1 MSGGAGLGAAG
12 LGLVAALSWGTSDF
26 TGGVAARRI
35 PVFAV
40 MVGSYV
46 IGLTLLVALAL
57 AWGESAPAPA
67 DLVWGAA
74 AGVVGGAGLTAHYRG
89 LAVGRMGVV
98 APVAAVIGTAIPVL
112 FGAVAEGLPSGAQ
125 MAGFALA
132 LIGVWLVS
140 RRADSGGGPSGL
152 GLAVLAGLGFG
163 SFFVLIDR
171 VSQDAVFWPLVAAR
185 GASLIALLAV
195 ALANGRAW
203 RPPRR
208 ALGIVAL
215 AGVLDVGGNTFF
227 LLAAQAGRLDVAS
240 VLSSLYPAITVLL
253 ARGLLG
259 EHIARWQG
267 AGIVAAVIAVPLIA
281 G

>member
-1 MSGGAGLGAAG
+1 MSESGGLGAAG
-12 LGLVAALSWGTSDF
+12 FGLAAALSWGTSDF
-26 TGGVAARRI
+26 SGGVAAKRT

-40 MVGSYV
+40 MTGSYV
-46 IGLTLLVALAL
+46 IGLALLIGLALAL
-57 AWGESAPAPA
+57 GESSPSPA
-67 DLVWGAA
+67 DLTWAAA
-74 AGVVGGAGLTAHYRG
+74 AGVAGGAGLTAHYRG

-98 APVAAVIGTAIPVL
+98 APVAAVVGAVIPVL
-112 FGAVAEGLPSGAQ
+112 FSAVAEGLPGAAQ

-140 RRADSGGGPSGL
+140 RQASESGRPSGL
-152 GLAVLAGLGFG
+152 GLALLAGLGFG

-171 VSQDAVFWPLVAAR
+171 VSQNAVLWPLVAAR
-185 GASLIALLAV
+185 SASLV
-195 ALANGRAW
+195 ALVTIAQANGRAW

-215 AGVLDVGGNTFF
+215 AGILDVGGNTFF

-267 AGIVAAVIAVPLIA
+267 VGIAAAVCAVPLIA

>member
-1 MSGGAGLGAAG
+1 MSDGVGLGAGGFG
-12 LGLVAALSWGTSDF
+12 LAAALSWGTSDF

-46 IGLTLLVALAL
+46 IGLALLVALAL

-67 DLVWGAA
+67 DLAWAAA

-125 MAGFALA
+125 MAGFVLA

-208 ALGIVAL
+208 TLGIVAL
-215 AGVLDVGGNTFF
+215 AGILDVGGNTFF

>member
-1 MSGGAGLGAAG
+1 VGAAG
-12 LGLVAALSWGTSDF
+12 FGLTAALSWGTSDF
-26 TGGVAARRI
+26 SGGVAAKRT

-40 MVGSYV
+40 MAGSYT
-46 IGLTLLVALAL
+46 IGLALLIALAL
-57 AWGESAPAPA
+57 ALGESSPAPA
-67 DLVWGAA
+67 DLAWAAA
-74 AGVVGGAGLTAHYRG
+74 AGVAGGAGLTAHYRG

-98 APVAAVIGTAIPVL
+98 APVAAVIGVAIPVL
-112 FGAVAEGLPSGAQ
+112 FSAITEGLPSEAQ

-132 LIGVWLVS
+132 LIGVGLVS
-140 RRADSGGGPSGL
+140 RRASESDRPSGL

-163 SFFVLIDR
+163 SFFVLIDH

-185 GASLIALLAV
+185 GASLLALVTIAQ
-195 ALANGRAW
+195 ANGRVW

-208 ALGIVAL
+208 ALGIVAVTGL
-215 AGVLDVGGNTFF
+215 LDVSGNTFF

-240 VLSSLYPAITVLL
+240 VLASLYPAITVLL

-259 EHIARWQG
+259 EDIARWQG
-267 AGIVAAVIAVPLIA
+267 VGIIAAICAVPLIA

>member
-1 MSGGAGLGAAG
+1 MGNGTGIGAAG
-12 LGLVAALSWGTSDF
+12 FGLIAALSWGTSDF
-26 TGGVAARRI
+26 TGGVAAKRI

-40 MVGSYV
+40 MAGSYS
-46 IGLTLLVALAL
+46 IGLVLLVALAL
-57 AWGESAPAPA
+57 ARGESAPAPA
-67 DLVWGAA
+67 DLAWAAA
-74 AGVVGGAGLTAHYRG
+74 AGVVGGGGLTAHYRG

-112 FGAVAEGLPSGAQ
+112 FGAVAEGLPGGAQ

-140 RRADSGGGPSGL
+140 RRAGSGDGPSGL

-171 VSQDAVFWPLVAAR
+171 VSQDAVFWPLAAAR
-185 GASLIALLAV
+185 SASLIALLAV

-203 RPPRR
+203 RPPRH

-267 AGIVAAVIAVPLIA
+267 MGIVAAVIAVPLIA
-281 G
+281 S

>member
-1 MSGGAGLGAAG
+1 MSDGVGLGAAG
-12 LGLVAALSWGTSDF
+12 FGLAAALSWGTSDF
-26 TGGVAARRI
+26 SGGVAARRVPI
-35 PVFAV
+35 FAV
-40 MVGSYV
+40 MAGSYA
-46 IGLTLLVALAL
+46 IGLILLIALAL
-57 AWGESAPAPA
+57 ALGETSPSLA
-67 DLVWGAA
+67 DLAWAAA
-74 AGVVGGAGLTAHYRG
+74 AGVAGGAGLTAHYRG

-98 APVAAVIGTAIPVL
+98 APVAAVVGALIPVL
-112 FGAVAEGLPSGAQ
+112 FSAVAEGLPGAAQ
-125 MAGFALA
+125 RAGFALA

-140 RRADSGGGPSGL
+140 RRAGESDRPSGL
-152 GLAVLAGLGFG
+152 GLALLAGLGFG
-163 SFFVLIDR
+163 SFFVLIAH
-171 VSQDAVFWPLVAAR
+171 VSQDAVLWPLVAAR
-185 GASLIALLAV
+185 GTSLVALLVV
-195 ALANGRAW
+195 AHANDRAW

-215 AGVLDVGGNTFF
+215 AGILDVGGNTFF

-267 AGIVAAVIAVPLIA
+267 VGIVAAVIAVPLIA